1 MSAHTKEL
9 TKNNFDDTIK
19 KGSVVVDFWAEWCGP
34 CKMMAPHFEAA
45 AAESSGSV
53 VFGKVNVDNEYEL
66 SERFDV
72 MSIPTL
78 IFFKDGEIVDQIAG
92 ALTKEMLQKK
102 VKDIF

>member
-34 CKMMAPHFEAA
+34 CKMMAPHFEAV
-45 AAESSGSV
+45 AAELSGKI
-53 VFGKVNVDNEYEL
+53 VFGKVNVDKEYEL
-66 SERFDV
+66 SERFGV

-92 ALTKEMLQKK
+92 ALTKDMLQKK